1 MLSNRLT
8 IDDLSELMNGNG
20 KSDYE
25 IYLKTKD
32 LLSLQT
38 NYNELCNADEIHFQ
52 LIHQAEELFF
62 KSLNFSLLE
71 INKYLLEKNYQ
82 RIISNFKRAHKAQE
96 CLLKTIEILHSMSPR
111 EYQDIRLKLGNGS
124 GQDSPGFKSFL
135 KIAPTLWLSFK
146 EHFSI
151 HDINDF
157 EKIYHTEY
165 VHNEVYLICECFLE
179 LDDLYN
185 KFLYFH
191 MKLIGRSIGLQAHS
205 MKGNVV
211 TNLTNRIA
219 RSLFPELWEIRSKMT
234 SEWGSQYGIVRDS
247 LSSQKIV

>member
-1 MLSNRLT
+1 MLTNRLAY
-8 IDDLSELMNGNG
+8 DDLSDVMTGNG

-38 NYNELCNADEIHFQ
+38 NYNDLCNADEIHFQ
-52 LIHQAEELFF
+52 LVHQAEELFF
-62 KSLNFSLLE
+62 KSLNCSLLE
-71 INKYLLEKNYQ
+71 ISKYIHEKNLQ
-82 RIISNFKRAHKAQE
+82 RIISNFKRAYKAQE
-96 CLLKTIEILHSMSPR
+96 CLLKTIEILHAMSPR

-135 KIAPTLWLSFK
+135 KISPLLWHSFK
-146 EHFSI
+146 EVYSI
-151 HDINDF
+151 NSLEDI
-157 EKIYHTEY
+157 EKIYITEY
-165 VHNEVYLICECFLE
+165 THNDTYLICEAFLE
-179 LDDLYN
+179 LDALFN

-219 RSLFPELWEIRSKMT
+219 RSLYPELWEIRSKMT
-234 SEWGSQYGIVRDS
+234 SEWGIQYGIVRES
-247 LSSQKIV
+247 LSSQKVM